1 MLRDT
6 SSDEGSDEGS
16 DEVDIKG
23 TSDEESIDEGIEH
36 DDYGRKKDKAARAR
50 KYHDVIRDIQATRDS
65 EVDEQREKAKAKRAT
80 RAVLEDSENDPPRK
94 AEAKVTKKT
103 QPAASREPLA
113 CLNANA
119 SAMNSRATTAA
130 NKQKKKMEASGFAL

>member
-1 MLRDT
+1 MKVPAFT
-6 SSDEGSDEGS
+6 QPASDD
-16 DEVDIKG
+16 VDIEG
-23 TSDEESIDEGIEH
+23 ATDEDIEH
-36 DDYGRKKDKAARAR
+36 DDNGRKKDKAARAR
-50 KYHDVIRDIQATRDS
+50 KYQEVIKHIQATRDS
-65 EVDEQREKAKAKRAT
+65 EVAEQREKAKAKRAA

-103 QPAASREPLA
+103 HPAASSREPLA

-130 NKQKKKMEASGFAL
+130 DKQKKKMEASGFAL